1 MGIGLPNGPWG
12 GPLTVA
18 LVTAGMCAAV
28 GGVLYQQ
35 EIGRRLRRLMRR
47 ISPPPEAPAEMPIER
62 IARNARRLRAEM
74 ATLPPGTPVAHRA
87 SLVLAYDDLLIDA
100 CRALDVPDT
109 LSGMPPGPERD
120 SERLHVEFELEAVG
134 LRLSA

>member
-1 MGIGLPNGPWG
+1 MGFGLPDGPWYG
-12 GPLTVA
+12 FLVVA

-28 GGVLYQQ
+28 GGVLYEPQLAR
-35 EIGRRLRRLMRR
+35 GLRRLARR
-47 ISPPPEAPAEMPIER
+47 ISPPPEAPADMPIER

-74 ATLPPGTPVAHRA
+74 ATLSSGTPAARRESIA
-87 SLVLAYDDLLIDA
+87 RAYDDLLVEA

-109 LSGMPPGPERD
+109 LSGMPPGAERD